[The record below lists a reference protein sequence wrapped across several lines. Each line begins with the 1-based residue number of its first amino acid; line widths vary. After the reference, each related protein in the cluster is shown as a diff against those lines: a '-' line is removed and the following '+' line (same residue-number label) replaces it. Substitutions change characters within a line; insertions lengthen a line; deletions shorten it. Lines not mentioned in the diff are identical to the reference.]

1 MLEILMLCLLCII
14 QKFSS
19 NFHLLLILL
28 IEILT
33 AKDFLFL
40 GKKKICYCFVYGFF
54 LHFCVLKKIAF
65 LGIPWR
71 PVVRSRCFH
80 RCGPGFNS

>member
-40 GKKKICYCFVYGFF
+40 GKTKSATVLFMGSFFTFV
-54 LHFCVLKKIAF
+54 C
-65 LGIPWR
+65 
-71 PVVRSRCFH
+71 
-80 RCGPGFNS
+80 